1 MHDLLTSLASN
12 RALVFYILLVVS
24 LLLTRIPLVGK
35 YFRSVNTM
43 VHEGGHAFMT
53 LLVSGELIAVNLFA
67 DTSGNTVT
75 KSKNKFLQ
83 ILIALS
89 GYLISAWCGY
99 FFLYLL
105 SKGHHLHILFILVSL
120 ALLLMVLSLRNAY
133 GLFWAGTFTLINL
146 LLIYFN
152 EPNSIYMAAAF
163 YSLIIM
169 TDAVL
174 SSFILLIISIKTPKK
189 AGDAANLQKFTGIPA
204 IIWALIFVSFS
215 ILMSYFSVVYY
226 FPSVNGILG

>member
-1 MHDLLTSLASN
+1 MHELLTSLTDN
-12 RALVFYILLVVS
+12 RALIFYILLFIS
-24 LLLTRIPLVGK
+24 LLLTRIPIVGK
-35 YFRSVNTM
+35 YFRSINTM

-89 GYLISAWCGY
+89 GYLISAGCGY
-99 FFLYLL
+99 FFLYLQ
-105 SKGHHLHILFILVSL
+105 SKGYYLHILFILVSL
-120 ALLLMVLSLRNAY
+120 ALLLMVLSIRNAY

-152 EPNSIYMAAAF
+152 EPNSIYITAAF
-163 YSLIIM
+163 YSLIVM

-174 SSFILLIISIKTPKK
+174 SSFILLVISIKTPKK
-189 AGDAANLQKFTGIPA
+189 AGDASNLQKFTGIPA
-204 IIWALIFVSFS
+204 VVWALVFVLFS
-215 ILMSYFSVVYY
+215 LLMAYYSVINY
-226 FPSVNGILG
+226 FPTFHGILG